1 VRAVVRS
8 ITLELAP
15 VPPFR
20 LDLTVWALRR
30 RPDNAVDSWDG
41 TTIRRV
47 LVVGGAALE
56 VEVAQTA
63 RPEAPCLRVAV
74 RGDPPGPDPSP
85 AVTAALEH
93 RLGLGVDLASFPAA
107 AAADPRLGGLSAR
120 FRGLKPPRF
129 PTPFEALVNAIACQ
143 RITLTQG
150 IRVLNRLAEARG
162 PAGPV
167 GQPPIHALPGPA
179 DLASS
184 GPDALRGLGLTH
196 QQARALVEAG
206 GAALAGG
213 PDLDGL
219 AALDDDAAVAR
230 LRGLRGVGRWTAEY
244 VLLRG
249 LGRTHVFPG
258 DDVGARNNLGR
269 WLGLTSALD
278 YDGVRRAVAAWHP
291 YAGLVYL
298 HLLLDRLAARGY
310 LSAPDGMAGEY

>member
-30 RPDNAVDSWDG
+30 RPDNAVDRWDG
-41 TTIRRV
+41 TTYRRV
-47 LVVGGAALE
+47 LVVSGAALE

-63 RPEAPCLRVAV
+63 RPEAPRLRVAV

-93 RLGLGVDLASFPAA
+93 LLGLRVDLSAFYAA
-107 AAADPRLGGLSAR
+107 AAADRRLGGLAAR

-129 PTPFEALVNAIACQ
+129 PTTFEALVNAVACQ

-150 IRVLNRLAEARG
+150 IRVLNRLADARG

-167 GQPPIHALPGPA
+167 GQPPIHALPGPG
-179 DLASS
+179 DLA
-184 GPDALRGLGLTH
+184 GRDPDALRGLGFTR

-206 GAALAGG
+206 EAVLAGSPG
-213 PDLDGL
+213 LDGL
-219 AALDDDAAVAR
+219 AALDDAAAVAR

-269 WLGLTSALD
+269 WLGLSSALD

-291 YAGLVYL
+291 YAGLVYF
-298 HLLLDRLAARGY
+298 HLLMDRLASRGD
-310 LSAPDGMAGEY
+310 LSAQDGIAQEQ